1 MAKHKLEN
9 IGDRM
14 RVSNESRKNDKNI
27 RKQQIM
33 EWMSGK
39 NVSKRDVFEN
49 FDVSASC
56 AGKYLR
62 EMVEDGLIKFAEFH
76 GSKYVKFCLA
86 NERFSDNTDQKG
98 IEFTIKNVTK
108 PRGGRK
114 LAVTNEP
121 SPFAELP
128 DNLKFM
134 LGYKEPGVLLKGK
147 IYKVE
152 DFPTYKAP
160 LKKQESRGIGSTLS
174 DSYI

>member
-1 MAKHKLEN
+1 MAKHNLEN
-9 IGDRM
+9 LGNRM

-33 EWMSGK
+33 QWMSGK
-39 NVSKRDVFEN
+39 NVSKRDVYES
-49 FDVSASC
+49 FDISGSC

-62 EMVEDGLIKFAEFH
+62 EMVEDGQIQFTEFH
-76 GSKYVKFCLA
+76 GMKYVKYCLA
-86 NERFSDNTDQKG
+86 NERLCDNIDQKG

-108 PRGGRK
+108 PRSGRK
-114 LAVTNEP
+114 LPVINEP
-121 SPFAELP
+121 SPIAELP
-128 DNLKFM
+128 DNLKSM

-152 DFPTYKAP
+152 DFPAYKAP

-174 DSYI
+174 DSYV

>member
-1 MAKHKLEN
+1 MAKPKIKN
-9 IGDRM
+9 ICDRM

-39 NVSKRDVFEN
+39 NVSKRDVYEN

-86 NERFSDNTDQKG
+86 NERFSDNIDQKG

-134 LGYKEPGVLLKGK
+134 LGYKEPSVLLKGK

-174 DSYI
+174 DSYV